1 MFRIQSRYF
10 LLVAAI
16 FMVGCAKRGIIT
28 GGDKDTIA
36 PILTSSIPKNFS
48 VNFSGKEVK
57 LYFDEYIKL
66 KDINKQLI
74 VSPPMDTPP
83 QISPNGASRS
93 ITIKIKD
100 TLKSNTTYS
109 FNFGQSIQDNNEGNS
124 YPQFKYVFST
134 GSYIDSLSVEG
145 TVKDAL
151 EQKVDNFVTVML
163 YEKNEKYTDSTVYK
177 GKPKYVTNT
186 LDSLKTWKIEN
197 VKAGKYV
204 LIALKDFSNNF
215 KFDPK
220 KDKIGFFKQEITVP
234 SEERYELKLFK
245 EKTVS
250 KILKPSQA
258 AGNRAVVGY
267 EGDSKNIKITLK
279 NGNEILPSIVTK
291 VDKKDSVQVWFNKI
305 KVDSL
310 KMEITKDDFKKDFY
324 FKIKDQ
330 KKDTLAFTPSNTGGI
345 GFRDT
350 FSISAS
356 IPVVKFDYTKI
367 SMLDKD
373 KKAVVFTTE
382 YDEFNQ
388 KLNFKF
394 KKEEAQN
401 YAILLLP
408 GAMTDFFDKQ
418 NDTLK
423 YKFSTK
429 SNSDYGNMTLKLEK
443 AKRFPIIVELTDDKG
458 KVFATEYIESE
469 RAVQFDALEP
479 NKYYMRIIYDD
490 NKNKEWDPGNYLLK
504 QQPEEVI
511 YFSKEILLRANWD
524 DNTTFNLE
532 D

>member
-1 MFRIQSRYF
+1 MFRISVKYF
-10 LLVAAI
+10 LA
-16 FMVGCAKRGIIT
+16 FMLLFIIGCAKRGTIT
-28 GGDKDTIA
+28 GGEKDTLA
-36 PILTSSIPKNFS
+36 PILTSSLPKNFS

-74 VSPPMDTPP
+74 VSPPMNTPP
-83 QISPNGASRS
+83 DISPNGASRYIS
-93 ITIKIKD
+93 IKIKD
-100 TLKSNTTYS
+100 TLKPNTTYS
-109 FNFGQSIQDNNEGNS
+109 FNFGQSIQDNNEGNA
-124 YPQFKYVFST
+124 YQQFKYVFST
-134 GSYIDSLSVEG
+134 GNYIDSLSVAG

-177 GKPKYVTNT
+177 EKPRYVTNT

-197 VKAGKYV
+197 IKAGKYV

-220 KDKIGFFKQEITVP
+220 KDKIGFLKQEITVP
-234 SEERYELKLFK
+234 SEEKYELKLFQ

-258 AGNRAVVGY
+258 VGNRAVVGY
-267 EGDSKNIKITLK
+267 EGDSKNIKIILK
-279 NGNEILPSIVTK
+279 NGNEILPSLVTK

-310 KMEITKDDFKKDFY
+310 KMEIMKDEFKKDFY

-330 KKDTLAFTPSNTGGI
+330 KKDTLAFTPSSNGAI

-350 FSISAS
+350 FSIKAS
-356 IPVVKFDYTKI
+356 TPIVKFDKTKI
-367 SMLDKD
+367 TLVDKD

-394 KKEEAQN
+394 KKEEEQK
-401 YAILLLP
+401 YVVRLLP
-408 GAMTDFFDKQ
+408 GAMTDFFEKQ
-418 NDTLK
+418 NDTLT

-429 SNSDYGNMTLKLEK
+429 STADYGNMTLTLEK

-458 KVFATEYIESE
+458 KVLATEYLESN
-469 RAVQFDALEP
+469 RVVQFEGLEP

-490 NKNKEWDPGNYLLK
+490 NKNELWDTGNFLLK

-511 YFSKEILLRANWD
+511 YNPKEITLRANWD
-524 DNTTFNLE
+524 DTETFDLG